1 MYPNQD
7 AIPNQN
13 AIFERLET
21 TKKFGLLADYLV
33 SWSGQSGRL
42 SPKVTVWGRDGTP
55 EDVKFAETLESVC
68 VDVVESGK
76 MTKDL
81 AILIRADHPFLT
93 TDAFMDAIGEELK
106 RRMG

>member
-1 MYPNQD
+1 MHPNQD

-55 EDVKFAETLESVC
+55 EDVVEHYVARLLKGLVNNRQITVA
-68 VDVVESGK
+68 VD
-76 MTKDL
+76 
-81 AILIRADHPFLT
+81 
-93 TDAFMDAIGEELK
+93 
-106 RRMG
+106 